1 LKLQVVWQDEIKIE
15 LKAVGW
21 HVWSGLITPLASSCE
36 RGNKP
41 VGVIKVGVVP
51 E

>member
-1 LKLQVVWQDEIKIE
+1 MVWTD
-15 LKAVGW
+15 
-21 HVWSGLITPLASSCE
+21 ITSLASSCE

-41 VGVIKVGVVP
+41 VGVIKVGVVA